1 MSDSYEQIETRIQA
15 AIAFILPGTKPN
27 IMKKA
32 QDFAVSETRLRACYK
47 ELKNRSN
54 CGEADHV
61 LTDAQEQALILIIKH
76 EEADGTYL
84 RHWQLQDRANWILLI
99 LLRL

>member
-1 MSDSYEQIETRIQA
+1 MVPASQLQA
-15 AIAFILPGTKPN
+15 
-27 IMKKA
+27 
-32 QDFAVSETRLRACYK
+32 RYK
-47 ELKNRSN
+47 GQKNRSN
-54 CGEADHV
+54 CGGAGCV
-61 LTDAQEQALILIIKH
+61 LTDAQEQALILIIEC